1 MIFSILL
8 STVQA
13 QTRIFINTPNFE
25 DLEDR
30 EEEMLYSSFQNA
42 VVDSLS
48 EHSFEGSPV
57 TILSFR
63 DLPSE
68 MDANA
73 DFFLDIQAQKS
84 TTIYMPISH

>member
-1 MIFSILL
+1 
-8 STVQA
+8 
-13 QTRIFINTPNFE
+13 
-25 DLEDR
+25 
-30 EEEMLYSSFQNA
+30 MLYSSFQNA

-48 EHSFEGSPV
+48 EHRIEGYPV

-73 DFFLDIQAQKS
+73 DFFLDIQAQKEQNDIHAFFTLKDS
-84 TTIYMPISH
+84 TNKNSSRERVS

>member
-8 STVQA
+8 TTVQA

-48 EHSFEGSPV
+48 EHRIEGYPV

-63 DLPSE
+63 DIPSE

-73 DFFLDIQAQKS
+73 DFFLDIQAQG
-84 TTIYMPISH
+84 TNDIHVFLH

>member
-1 MIFSILL
+1 MIFPILL

-48 EHSFEGSPV
+48 EHSFEAPYKLIGLLA
-57 TILSFR
+57 LSV
-63 DLPSE
+63 D
-68 MDANA
+68 NA
-73 DFFLDIQAQKS
+73 TNFFTLFNFAV
-84 TTIYMPISH
+84 